1 MKFLDKIDR
10 HAKVCARGSHGEVRD
25 RAYRA
30 VRKPIERLVAA
41 LEQR

>member
-10 HAKVCARGSHGEVRD
+10 HAEVCARGSQAEVRD

-30 VRKPIERLVAA
+30 ARQRIERLVAA
-41 LEQR
+41 QEQR